1 MQERSHTNH
10 FNGVHHSIRIS
21 WEPYSWHAM
30 AKTKHKQLAAL
41 AAIKEIILVTH
52 DEHMMDPEEQSGC
65 SSKPTLREHSPEIEV
80 KQQRVIIWIPSA
92 NPSSQSEASTN
103 GIAEV
108 LTNGTSSRKGKHLG
122 DKGLAPGNE
131 RGKIDKIFSKVIFK
145 VGNGLKERI
154 VQEAGPS
161 IEAVPVGGIE
171 KCSQR
176 PRTKARAHTSQG
188 RKRKPQSAVLNMP
201 SSCEVDRAIPFAN
214 SQDPPGEA
222 QGVTDDYN
230 VEGEL
235 LTESPTILRNT
246 PRRKASSLKDL
257 LAASPLFES
266 HPEQR
271 EEPPMSSTV
280 EVIVVG
286 NEQAFFEK
294 KEGTTYVRKQGNF
307 LERRQERV
315 LGIPS
320 RHSKRLAKESSSK
333 ESLIEP
339 GQPAVESSAREFHLR
354 KTTEAVK
361 RVSGLSG
368 MILPIAVAQSIVDAS
383 PDPQIESFA
392 VKGTEYPPQA
402 VMNLWGSSK
411 RDGSGRMAPMVDTS
425 LHQHFATPQSV
436 PLRMSSPLK
445 EALPSVGR
453 VQAVVQSQTRL
464 LQSGRMIGLQPEV
477 PMSSKISTYT
487 LFSQQNSL
495 VEANSS
501 NRSPAPAQASDVITV
516 QDPEKNIKLPAPD
529 GPSVVANGFKAAASG
544 SHLTCGMK
552 SNTVACTGLPARSF
566 RVLQDKEARH
576 KASQLPVQHV
586 YHGKIGSGVGKV
598 NGQASEKLIRS
609 TTCIQ
614 DKEVIFPGIKWNSQ
628 EEAGIHGAYY
638 ILAPKLSNGSMQIPA
653 ISDIELALSKQ
664 VNRVAVVKAKLEEVG
679 GLTDWLVQQGLGV
692 FVGLFE
698 ERNIDE
704 RALVQLTMEALKEMG
719 VYAVGPRRK
728 LIWAIQNL

>member
-1 MQERSHTNH
+1 
-10 FNGVHHSIRIS
+10 
-21 WEPYSWHAM
+21 M
-30 AKTKHKQLAAL
+30 AKTKHKQLAVL
-41 AAIKEIILVTH
+41 AAIKEVVLVTH
-52 DEHMMDPEEQSGC
+52 GEHMVDPEEQSGC

-92 NPSSQSEASTN
+92 NPSSEASTN

-122 DKGLAPGNE
+122 DKALAPGNE
-131 RGKIDKIFSKVIFK
+131 SGKIDKIFSKVIFK

-154 VQEAGPS
+154 VQEAGSS

-176 PRTKARAHTSQG
+176 PRTKAGAHTSQG
-188 RKRKPQSAVLNMP
+188 KKRKAQSTVLNMP

-222 QGVTDDYN
+222 QGVAKDCN

-235 LTESPTILRNT
+235 LTESPTILSKRNT
-246 PRRKASSLKDL
+246 PRRKASSLKGL
-257 LAASPLFES
+257 LAAYPLFES

-271 EEPPMSSTV
+271 EEPPMSSTA
-280 EVIVVG
+280 EVIMVG
-286 NEQAFFEK
+286 EEQAFFEN
-294 KEGTTYVRKQGNF
+294 KEGTTYVRKQDNF
-307 LERRQERV
+307 QERRQERV
-315 LGIPS
+315 LGISS

-339 GQPAVESSAREFHLR
+339 GQPAVESSARDFQLR
-354 KTTEAVK
+354 KTTDAVK
-361 RVSGLSG
+361 KVSGLSG
-368 MILPIAVAQSIVDAS
+368 MIFPIAVAQSTVDVS
-383 PDPQIESFA
+383 TDPQIESFV
-392 VKGTEYPPQA
+392 VKGTENPPQA

-425 LHQHFATPQSV
+425 LRQHSATPQSL
-436 PLRMSSPLK
+436 PLSMSSPLK

-453 VQAVVQSQTRL
+453 VQAVVQSQSRL
-464 LQSGRMIGLQPEV
+464 LRSGRMIGLQPEAIPSV
-477 PMSSKISTYT
+477 PMSSKTSTYT
-487 LFSQQNSL
+487 LFSLPNSS

-501 NRSPAPAQASDVITV
+501 NRHPAPAQASDVITV
-516 QDPEKNIKLPAPD
+516 QDAEKNIKLPAPD

-544 SHLTCGMK
+544 SDLTCGMK
-552 SNTVACTGLPARSF
+552 SNTVACTGLLARSF
-566 RVLQDKEARH
+566 RVLRDKEARH
-576 KASQLPVQHV
+576 KANHLPVQHV

-628 EEAGIHGAYY
+628 EEAGIHGAYN
-638 ILAPKLSNGSMQIPA
+638 ILAPKLSNGSMQIPT
-653 ISDIELALSKQ
+653 ISDSELALSKQ
-664 VNRVAVVKAKLEEVG
+664 VNRVAVVEAKLEEVG
-679 GLTDWLVQQGLGV
+679 GLTDWLVQHGLGV

-704 RALVQLTMEALKEMG
+704 EALVQLTMEALKEMG

>member
-1 MQERSHTNH
+1 M
-10 FNGVHHSIRIS
+10 
-21 WEPYSWHAM
+21 
-30 AKTKHKQLAAL
+30 
-41 AAIKEIILVTH
+41 
-52 DEHMMDPEEQSGC
+52 
-65 SSKPTLREHSPEIEV
+65 
-80 KQQRVIIWIPSA
+80 
-92 NPSSQSEASTN
+92 
-103 GIAEV
+103 
-108 LTNGTSSRKGKHLG
+108 
-122 DKGLAPGNE
+122 
-131 RGKIDKIFSKVIFK
+131 
-145 VGNGLKERI
+145 KERI

-176 PRTKARAHTSQG
+176 PRTKARAHISQG
-188 RKRKPQSAVLNMP
+188 KKRKPQSAVLNVP

-222 QGVTDDYN
+222 QGVAEDCN

-235 LTESPTILRNT
+235 LTESPTILSTRNT
-246 PRRKASSLKDL
+246 PRRKASSLKGL
-257 LAASPLFES
+257 LAAYPLFES
-266 HPEQR
+266 HPEER

-280 EVIVVG
+280 EVIMVG
-286 NEQAFFEK
+286 KEQAFFEK
-294 KEGTTYVRKQGNF
+294 KEGTTHVRKQDNF
-307 LERRQERV
+307 LERSLERRQERV

-339 GQPAVESSAREFHLR
+339 GQPAVESSARDFYLR

-368 MILPIAVAQSIVDAS
+368 MILPIAVAQSTVDVS

-392 VKGTEYPPQA
+392 VKGTENPPQA

-425 LHQHFATPQSV
+425 LRQHSATPQSV
-436 PLRMSSPLK
+436 PLSMSSPLK

-464 LQSGRMIGLQPEV
+464 LRSGRMIGLQPEAIPSV

-487 LFSQQNSL
+487 LFSRQNSS

-516 QDPEKNIKLPAPD
+516 QDAEKNIKLPAPD
-529 GPSVVANGFKAAASG
+529 GPSVVASGFKAAASA

-552 SNTVACTGLPARSF
+552 SNTVACTGLPARPF

-576 KASQLPVQHV
+576 KAKQLPVQHV

-614 DKEVIFPGIKWNSQ
+614 DNEVIFPGIKWNSQ

-653 ISDIELALSKQ
+653 ISDSELALSKQ
-664 VNRVAVVKAKLEEVG
+664 VNRVAIVKAKLEEVG
-679 GLTDWLVQQGLGV
+679 GLTDWLVQHGLGV

-698 ERNIDE
+698 ERDIDE
-704 RALVQLTMEALKEMG
+704 EALVQLTMEALKEMG

>member
-1 MQERSHTNH
+1 M
-10 FNGVHHSIRIS
+10 
-21 WEPYSWHAM
+21 
-30 AKTKHKQLAAL
+30 
-41 AAIKEIILVTH
+41 
-52 DEHMMDPEEQSGC
+52 
-65 SSKPTLREHSPEIEV
+65 
-80 KQQRVIIWIPSA
+80 
-92 NPSSQSEASTN
+92 
-103 GIAEV
+103 
-108 LTNGTSSRKGKHLG
+108 
-122 DKGLAPGNE
+122 
-131 RGKIDKIFSKVIFK
+131 
-145 VGNGLKERI
+145 KERI

-161 IEAVPVGGIE
+161 IEAVPVGGTE

-188 RKRKPQSAVLNMP
+188 KKRKPQSAVLNMP

-222 QGVTDDYN
+222 QGVTEDCN

-235 LTESPTILRNT
+235 LTESPTILSTRNT
-246 PRRKASSLKDL
+246 PRRKASSLKGL
-257 LAASPLFES
+257 LAAYPLFES
-266 HPEQR
+266 HPEER

-280 EVIVVG
+280 EVIMVG
-286 NEQAFFEK
+286 KEQAFFEK
-294 KEGTTYVRKQGNF
+294 KEGTTHVRKQDNF
-307 LERRQERV
+307 LERSLERRQERV

-339 GQPAVESSAREFHLR
+339 GQPAVESSARDFYLR

-368 MILPIAVAQSIVDAS
+368 MILPIAVAQSTVDVS

-392 VKGTEYPPQA
+392 VKGTENPPQA
-402 VMNLWGSSK
+402 VINLWGSSK

-425 LHQHFATPQSV
+425 LRQHSATPQSV
-436 PLRMSSPLK
+436 PLSMSSPLK

-464 LQSGRMIGLQPEV
+464 LRSGRMIGLQPEAIPSV

-487 LFSQQNSL
+487 LFSRQNSS

-516 QDPEKNIKLPAPD
+516 QDAEKNIKLPAPD
-529 GPSVVANGFKAAASG
+529 GPSVVASGFKAAASA

-576 KASQLPVQHV
+576 KAKQLPVQHV

-614 DKEVIFPGIKWNSQ
+614 DNEVIFPGIKWNSQ

-653 ISDIELALSKQ
+653 ISDSELALSKQ
-664 VNRVAVVKAKLEEVG
+664 VNRVAIVKAKLEEVG
-679 GLTDWLVQQGLGV
+679 GLTDWLVQHGLGV

-698 ERNIDE
+698 ERDIDE
-704 RALVQLTMEALKEMG
+704 EALVQLTMEALKEMG

>member
-1 MQERSHTNH
+1 M
-10 FNGVHHSIRIS
+10 
-21 WEPYSWHAM
+21 
-30 AKTKHKQLAAL
+30 
-41 AAIKEIILVTH
+41 
-52 DEHMMDPEEQSGC
+52 
-65 SSKPTLREHSPEIEV
+65 
-80 KQQRVIIWIPSA
+80 
-92 NPSSQSEASTN
+92 
-103 GIAEV
+103 
-108 LTNGTSSRKGKHLG
+108 
-122 DKGLAPGNE
+122 
-131 RGKIDKIFSKVIFK
+131 
-145 VGNGLKERI
+145 KERI

-188 RKRKPQSAVLNMP
+188 KKRKPQSAVLNMP

-222 QGVTDDYN
+222 QGVAEDCN

-235 LTESPTILRNT
+235 LTESPTILSKRNT
-246 PRRKASSLKDL
+246 PRRRASSLKGL
-257 LAASPLFES
+257 LAAYPLFES

-280 EVIVVG
+280 EVIMVG
-286 NEQAFFEK
+286 KEQAFFKK
-294 KEGTTYVRKQGNF
+294 KEGTNYVRKQDNF
-307 LERRQERV
+307 LERSLERRQERV

-339 GQPAVESSAREFHLR
+339 GQPAVESPARDFHLR

-368 MILPIAVAQSIVDAS
+368 MILPIAVAQSTVDVS
-383 PDPQIESFA
+383 PDPQIDSFA
-392 VKGTEYPPQA
+392 VKGTENPPQA
-402 VMNLWGSSK
+402 VMNFWGSSK
-411 RDGSGRMAPMVDTS
+411 RDGSGRMAPMADTS
-425 LHQHFATPQSV
+425 LRQHSATPQSV
-436 PLRMSSPLK
+436 PLSMSSPLK

-464 LQSGRMIGLQPEV
+464 LRSGRMIGLQPEAIPSV

-487 LFSQQNSL
+487 LFSRQSSS
-495 VEANSS
+495 VEAKSS

-516 QDPEKNIKLPAPD
+516 QDAENNIKLPAPD

-566 RVLQDKEARH
+566 RVVQDKEVRH
-576 KASQLPVQHV
+576 KANQLPVQHV

-653 ISDIELALSKQ
+653 ISDSELALSKQ
-664 VNRVAVVKAKLEEVG
+664 INRVAIVKAKLEEVG
-679 GLTDWLVQQGLGV
+679 GLTDWLVQHGLGV

-704 RALVQLTMEALKEMG
+704 EALVQLTMEALKEMG

>member
-1 MQERSHTNH
+1 
-10 FNGVHHSIRIS
+10 
-21 WEPYSWHAM
+21 
-30 AKTKHKQLAAL
+30 
-41 AAIKEIILVTH
+41 
-52 DEHMMDPEEQSGC
+52 
-65 SSKPTLREHSPEIEV
+65 
-80 KQQRVIIWIPSA
+80 
-92 NPSSQSEASTN
+92 
-103 GIAEV
+103 
-108 LTNGTSSRKGKHLG
+108 
-122 DKGLAPGNE
+122 
-131 RGKIDKIFSKVIFK
+131 
-145 VGNGLKERI
+145 LKERI

-188 RKRKPQSAVLNMP
+188 KKRKAQSTVLNMP
-201 SSCEVDRAIPFAN
+201 STCEVDRAIPFAN

-222 QGVTDDYN
+222 QGVAEDCN

-235 LTESPTILRNT
+235 LKESPTILSKRNT
-246 PRRKASSLKDL
+246 LRRKASSLKGL
-257 LAASPLFES
+257 LAAYPLFES

-280 EVIVVG
+280 EVIMVG
-286 NEQAFFEK
+286 KEQAFFEN
-294 KEGTTYVRKQGNF
+294 KEGRTYVRKQDDF
-307 LERRQERV
+307 LERRPERV
-315 LGIPS
+315 LGISS
-320 RHSKRLAKESSSK
+320 RHSRRLAKESSSK

-339 GQPAVESSAREFHLR
+339 GQPAVESSARDFHLR
-354 KTTEAVK
+354 KTTDAVK
-361 RVSGLSG
+361 KVSGLSG
-368 MILPIAVAQSIVDAS
+368 MILPIAVGQSTVDVS

-392 VKGTEYPPQA
+392 VKGTENPPQA

-411 RDGSGRMAPMVDTS
+411 RDGSGRVAPMVDTS
-425 LHQHFATPQSV
+425 LHQHSATPLSV
-436 PLRMSSPLK
+436 PLSMSSPLK

-453 VQAVVQSQTRL
+453 VQAVVQSQSRL
-464 LQSGRMIGLQPEV
+464 LRSGRMIGLQPEAIPSV
-477 PMSSKISTYT
+477 PMPSKTSTYT
-487 LFSQQNSL
+487 LFSLPNSS

-501 NRSPAPAQASDVITV
+501 NRRPAPAHALDVITV
-516 QDPEKNIKLPAPD
+516 QDAEKNIKLPARD

-544 SHLTCGMK
+544 SDLTCGMK

-576 KASQLPVQHV
+576 KANHLPVQNV

-609 TTCIQ
+609 TTCLQ

-628 EEAGIHGAYY
+628 EEAGIHGAYN

-653 ISDIELALSKQ
+653 ISDSEPALSKQ
-664 VNRVAVVKAKLEEVG
+664 VNRVAVVEAKLEEVG
-679 GLTDWLVQQGLGV
+679 GLTDWLVQHGLGV

-704 RALVQLTMEALKEMG
+704 EALVQLTMEALKEMG

-728 LIWAIQNL
+728 LIWEIQNL

>member
-1 MQERSHTNH
+1 
-10 FNGVHHSIRIS
+10 
-21 WEPYSWHAM
+21 
-30 AKTKHKQLAAL
+30 
-41 AAIKEIILVTH
+41 
-52 DEHMMDPEEQSGC
+52 
-65 SSKPTLREHSPEIEV
+65 
-80 KQQRVIIWIPSA
+80 
-92 NPSSQSEASTN
+92 
-103 GIAEV
+103 
-108 LTNGTSSRKGKHLG
+108 
-122 DKGLAPGNE
+122 
-131 RGKIDKIFSKVIFK
+131 
-145 VGNGLKERI
+145 LKERI

-176 PRTKARAHTSQG
+176 PRTKARAHISQG
-188 RKRKPQSAVLNMP
+188 KKRKPQSAVLNVP

-222 QGVTDDYN
+222 QGVAEDCN

-235 LTESPTILRNT
+235 LTESPTILSTRNT
-246 PRRKASSLKDL
+246 PRRKASSLKGL
-257 LAASPLFES
+257 LAAYPLFES
-266 HPEQR
+266 HPEER

-280 EVIVVG
+280 EVIMVG
-286 NEQAFFEK
+286 KEQAFFEK
-294 KEGTTYVRKQGNF
+294 KEGTTHVRKQDNF
-307 LERRQERV
+307 LERSLERRQERV

-339 GQPAVESSAREFHLR
+339 GQPAVESSARDFYLR

-368 MILPIAVAQSIVDAS
+368 MILPIAVAQSTVDVS

-392 VKGTEYPPQA
+392 VKGTENPPQA

-425 LHQHFATPQSV
+425 LRQHSATPQSV
-436 PLRMSSPLK
+436 PLSMSSPLK

-464 LQSGRMIGLQPEV
+464 LRSGRMIGLQPEAIPSV

-487 LFSQQNSL
+487 LFSRQNSS

-516 QDPEKNIKLPAPD
+516 QDAEKNIKLPAPD
-529 GPSVVANGFKAAASG
+529 GPSVVASGFKAAASA

-552 SNTVACTGLPARSF
+552 SNTVACTGLPARPF

-576 KASQLPVQHV
+576 KAKQLPVQHV

-614 DKEVIFPGIKWNSQ
+614 DNEVIFPGIKWNSQ

-653 ISDIELALSKQ
+653 ISDSELALSKQ
-664 VNRVAVVKAKLEEVG
+664 VNRVAIVKAKLEEVG
-679 GLTDWLVQQGLGV
+679 GLTDWLVQHGLGV

-698 ERNIDE
+698 ERDIDE
-704 RALVQLTMEALKEMG
+704 EALVQLTMEALKEMG